1 MLPIEPQLTAN
12 RRNPVCD
19 TAEKAKSRL
28 TFFCT
33 SAPTDA
39 TTMDNIPDPSIIP
52 AHMSFSAIRA

>member
-12 RRNPVCD
+12 KRNPVCE
-19 TAEKAKSRL
+19 TAEKAKSLL

-39 TTMDNIPDPSIIP
+39 TIMDNTPDPSIIP
-52 AHMSFSAIRA
+52 VQISFCAIRA